1 MVSLRSS
8 SITPELDTAGVAL
21 YSDQQAI
28 DSTTPTGRAMIQM
41 ASGVRRAGKIDHTQP
56 RSGRPGSRPS
66 AGEEARSPKVEDAI
80 RRHLSAGNGILKVAA
95 LVGVG
100 SGTVQRVKK
109 EMVAELAEAA
119 VTTVEGPGAR
129 VDTVMQVSE
138 MTLAGIWWLTAAVHI
153 IIDRPSATSGRARSA
168 DLASGAKCIL
178 CHLDP
183 VRFKPFLVVSLRL
196 GQCRRLRQVGRLAF
210 RRGQLDYARHLL
222 GSCRSAGRFIEIW
235 SGCPAGRETCHL
247 PRSVLPSPTRTSATY
262 ALPHGVI
269 EIIIGS
275 CWRTVGKDGQPA
287 TRYAEALPLR
297 KKNAFI
303 KGGAPNERDNSAEVK
318 LRRTYVTDAVEVPPR
333 FVHSLEGLRRLR
345 QPRANRRRA

>member
-1 MVSLRSS
+1 MFGEQERSIIRS
-8 SITPELDTAGVAL
+8 RVLAGLDRVR
-21 YSDQQAI
+21 QQ
-28 DSTTPTGRAMIQM
+28 
-41 ASGVRRAGKIDHTQP
+41 GKKL
-56 RSGRPGSRPS
+56 
-66 AGEEARSPKVEDAI
+66 RSPKVEDAI

-109 EMVAELAEAA
+109 EMVGELAAAA

-222 GSCRSAGRFIEIW
+222 GWRFIEIW

-247 PRSVLPSPTRTSATY
+247 PRSVLPSPTRTSAT
-262 ALPHGVI
+262 LPHGVI

-275 CWRTVGKDGQPA
+275 CWMTCWQGWAAGYPIRRSLAITQKECIHQRWCTKRA
-287 TRYAEALPLR
+287 RQFR
-297 KKNAFI
+297 RSKI
-303 KGGAPNERDNSAEVK
+303 APNLCD
-318 LRRTYVTDAVEVPPR
+318 
-333 FVHSLEGLRRLR
+333 
-345 QPRANRRRA
+345 RRRRGAATVCALAGRATTVAATKSEPKKGMIVSLRISTPVP